1 MGKADREVLEQRIA
15 EGIEKEKEETKRQ
28 RKKRLKKESKE
39 FQTGFKKFVTRGDVM
54 ELAIALAIS
63 TAFNRIVNG
72 IVEWV
77 LTPLISLMT
86 SGISMSDWRYI
97 LSHATEEKSE
107 IAIKYGALIEVTL
120 DFFLI
125 ALMLYIIIRVLTRI
139 RNRFHQSEIERA
151 KAEDPANC
159 MFMNCSAEILGYFIK
174 PHTIERIFL
183 NFSCPYPKSTYK
195 NRRLTY
201 YRFLDIYKQLLK
213 ENGEIHFKTDDKD
226 FFSFSVQSFS
236 ENGFII
242 KNVSLDLN
250 EKNFPENIVT
260 EYEAM
265 FREIGKPIYR
275 LEAHL
280 A

>member
-1 MGKADREVLEQRIA
+1 MRRKKNLDERLESCDRHLLV
-15 EGIEKEKEETKRQ
+15 KEKK
-28 RKKRLKKESKE
+28 
-39 FQTGFKKFVTRGDVM
+39 GFY
-54 ELAIALAIS
+54 S
-63 TAFNRIVNG
+63 
-72 IVEWV
+72 W
-77 LTPLISLMT
+77 
-86 SGISMSDWRYI
+86 
-97 LSHATEEKSE
+97 EEKD
-107 IAIKYGALIEVTL
+107 KYDFL
-120 DFFLI
+120 DFIKIFGNENPVWLEI
-125 ALMLYIIIRVLTRI
+125 GAGKGSFAFETAKRNPDINVVAVEKISNVIIEAL
-139 RNRFHQSEIERA
+139 ERA
-151 KAEDPANC
+151 KEEDPANC